1 VRVYKCKN
9 ATKQRLFNYKDMKTY
24 EAKYDPLK
32 NKGVYGISLVENP
45 AMEGLFIA
53 LSKDEPL
60 QLKEIDKEQR
70 ILMGLV
76 LEPNKPIYRNQ
87 NGEEFNIVFN
97 EETIKDLSYGF
108 FKNNNHSNSTIEHDV
123 KQNIQGV
130 TFTESW
136 IVENP
141 KIDKSTNFGFE
152 YPKGSWL
159 AVMKVDDDA
168 IWNDYV
174 KTGKVQGFSIDAM
187 LSLEEVNL
195 TKINLLD
202 SEDAIFFKENELKEG
217 IECWLNDEK
226 IPVGEYI
233 LSQGYYT
240 TKLTILEDGIVGK
253 VQKEVNLKSNI
264 EMSNTNNLLEQ
275 IWLAVKPVKKI
286 QLGSMMLVDGSLKIE
301 WEGDT
306 LSEGLSVWVTADDGT
321 KVPVP
326 VGEHPLEDGTI
337 LVVEVEGIAK
347 EIKPAP
353 AQDMSEPA
361 GQGMTDAAATEI
373 AKAIAKSVLIKY
385 EAQDALISELK
396 AELSE
401 LKTQV
406 IELGRQPSEKPIK
419 NTTTV
424 TMSQKG
430 KFSDLLNKLNN

>member
-1 VRVYKCKN
+1 
-9 ATKQRLFNYKDMKTY
+9 LKTY

-53 LSKDEPL
+53 LAKDEPL
-60 QLKEIDKEQR
+60 QLKEVDKEQR

-97 EETIKDLSYGF
+97 EQTIKDLSYGF
-108 FKNNNHSNSTIEHDV
+108 FKNNNHANSTIEHDV

-141 KIDKSTNFGFE
+141 DIDKSTNFGFK
-152 YPKGSWL
+152 YPKGSWV

-233 LSQGYYT
+233 LNQGYYT

-264 EMSNTNNLLEQ
+264 EMSNTNSLLEKILFALTPKKEVEVQ
-275 IWLAVKPVKKI
+275 MGSAMLA
-286 QLGSMMLVDGSLKIE
+286 DGSLKIE
-301 WEGDT
+301 WEGET

-326 VGEHPLEDGTI
+326 VGGHPLEDGTI
-337 LVVEVEGIAK
+337 LIVEVEGIAK
-347 EIKPAP
+347 EIKQAEAPAEEAPAP
-353 AQDMSEPA
+353 SQDMSEPA
-361 GQGMTDAAATEI
+361 DGKVSNDAKIASEI
-373 AKAIAKSVLIKY
+373 ESAIKSILIKY
-385 EAQDALISELK
+385 TAQEQRI
-396 AELSE
+396 AELE
-401 LKTQV
+401 KQL
-406 IELGRQPSEKPIK
+406 IEFGKQPSEKKIV
-419 NTTTV
+419 NTTV
-424 TMSQKG
+424 PVNV
-430 KFSDLLNKLNN
+430 DLSKMTKKERIFNAINKNK

>member
-1 VRVYKCKN
+1 MLYYLN
-9 ATKQRLFNYKDMKTY
+9 MKTY
-24 EAKYDPLK
+24 QAQYDPLK

-53 LSKDEPL
+53 LSKDEPI

-87 NGEEFNIVFN
+87 NGEEFNIIFN
-97 EETIKDLSYGF
+97 EETIRELSYGF

-195 TKINLLD
+195 KLNIMSKQEEKSFIELLKD
-202 SEDAIFFKENELKEG
+202 LPNQIKMALNPKEENEIK
-217 IECWLNDEK
+217 
-226 IPVGEYI
+226 
-233 LSQGYYT
+233 
-240 TKLTILEDGIVGK
+240 
-253 VQKEVNLKSNI
+253 
-264 EMSNTNNLLEQ
+264 
-275 IWLAVKPVKKI
+275 
-286 QLGSMMLVDGSLKIE
+286 LGSAMLADGSLKIE
-301 WEGDT
+301 WEGET

-347 EIKPAP
+347 EIKQPEAPAEETPAP
-353 AQDMSEPA
+353 AQDMSETA
-361 GQGMTDAAATEI
+361 GQGMTDAAASEI

-385 EAQDALISELK
+385 EAQDARILELEK
-396 AELSE
+396 
-401 LKTQV
+401 QI
-406 IELGRQPSEKPIK
+406 IELGKQPSEKPIK
-419 NTTTV
+419 NTTSVNVDLSKMTK
-424 TMSQKG
+424 TERIFNAINKQK
-430 KFSDLLNKLNN
+430 

>member
-1 VRVYKCKN
+1 
-9 ATKQRLFNYKDMKTY
+9 MKTY

-108 FKNNNHSNSTIEHDV
+108 FKNNSHSNSTIEHDV

-141 KIDKSTNFGFE
+141 TNDKSNNFGFS
-152 YPKGSWL
+152 YPKGSWV
-159 AVMKVDDDA
+159 AVMKVDSDEV
-168 IWNDYV
+168 WNDYV

-195 TKINLLD
+195 
-202 SEDAIFFKENELKEG
+202 
-217 IECWLNDEK
+217 
-226 IPVGEYI
+226 
-233 LSQGYYT
+233 
-240 TKLTILEDGIVGK
+240 
-253 VQKEVNLKSNI
+253 KSNI
-264 EMSNTNNLLEQ
+264 EMSNTNTLLER
-275 IWLAVKPVKKI
+275 ILLALTPKQAEIK
-286 QLGSMMLVDGSLKIE
+286 LGSMKLMDGSVTIE
-301 WEGDT
+301 FEGEEMKVGDAI
-306 LSEGLSVWVTADDGT
+306 WVTADDGT

-326 VGEHPLEDGTI
+326 VGEHPMEDGTI
-337 LVVEVEGIAK
+337 LVVEQEGIVK
-347 EIKPAP
+347 EVKPASEPQGEPAP
-353 AQDMSEPA
+353 AQDMGGEDGKVSNDAKIASEI
-361 GQGMTDAAATEI
+361 ES
-373 AKAIAKSVLIKY
+373 AIKSILIKY
-385 EAQDALISELK
+385 TAQETKISELENQI
-396 AELSE
+396 AELS
-401 LKTQV
+401 K
-406 IELGRQPSEKPIK
+406 QPASKPIQGTPVQVDFSKMTPKERILNTINKHK
-419 NTTTV
+419 N
-424 TMSQKG
+424 
-430 KFSDLLNKLNN
+430 

>member
-1 VRVYKCKN
+1 
-9 ATKQRLFNYKDMKTY
+9 MKTY

-53 LSKDEPL
+53 LSKDEVL

-108 FKNNNHSNSTIEHDV
+108 FKNNSHSNSTIEHDV

-141 KIDKSTNFGFE
+141 DVDKSTNFGFK
-152 YPKGSWL
+152 YPKGSWI
-159 AVMKVDDDA
+159 AVMKVDSDEV
-168 IWNDYV
+168 WNDYV

-195 TKINLLD
+195 
-202 SEDAIFFKENELKEG
+202 
-217 IECWLNDEK
+217 
-226 IPVGEYI
+226 
-233 LSQGYYT
+233 
-240 TKLTILEDGIVGK
+240 
-253 VQKEVNLKSNI
+253 KSNI
-264 EMSNTNNLLEQ
+264 EMSNTNSLLEK
-275 IWLAVKPVKKI
+275 ILFALTPSKKEEAVIVEF
-286 QLGSMMLVDGSLKIE
+286 GSMMLADGSLKIE
-301 WEGDT
+301 WEGEA

-326 VGEHPLEDGTI
+326 VGEHPLEDGTV
-337 LVVEVEGIAK
+337 LVVEQEGIVK
-347 EIKPAP
+347 EIKPAAEPEGEPAP
-353 AQDMSEPA
+353 AQDMAAPEQDGKVSNDAKIASEI
-361 GQGMTDAAATEI
+361 ES
-373 AKAIAKSVLIKY
+373 AIKSILIKY
-385 EAQDALISELK
+385 TTQEKEIADIKEMV
-396 AELSE
+396 AELS
-401 LKTQV
+401 K
-406 IELGRQPSEKPIK
+406 QPASKPIK
-419 NTTTV
+419 STPIQV
-424 TMSQKG
+424 VQKG
-430 KFSDLLNKLNN
+430 KFSSLLNKINN

>member
-1 VRVYKCKN
+1 
-9 ATKQRLFNYKDMKTY
+9 MKTY

-53 LSKDEPL
+53 LSKNEPL

-108 FKNNNHSNSTIEHDV
+108 FKNNNHGNSTIEHDV

-159 AVMKVDDDA
+159 AVMKVDSDE

-195 TKINLLD
+195 KT
-202 SEDAIFFKENELKEG
+202 
-217 IECWLNDEK
+217 
-226 IPVGEYI
+226 
-233 LSQGYYT
+233 
-240 TKLTILEDGIVGK
+240 
-253 VQKEVNLKSNI
+253 NI
-264 EMSNTNNLLEQ
+264 EMSNTNTLLEK
-275 IWLAVKPVKKI
+275 ILLALTPSKKI
-286 QLGSMMLVDGSLKIE
+286 QLGSMMLADGSLKIE
-301 WEGDT
+301 WDGEA
-306 LSEGLSVWVTADDGT
+306 LSEGLSVWVMAEDGT

-337 LVVEVEGIAK
+337 LIVEQEGIVK
-347 EIKPAP
+347 EIKPAVEEIEEEEAPAP
-353 AQDMSEPA
+353 AQDLNDGKVSNDAKIASEI
-361 GQGMTDAAATEI
+361 ES
-373 AKAIAKSVLIKY
+373 AIKTILIKY
-385 EAQDALISELK
+385 TAQEQRI
-396 AELSE
+396 AELE
-401 LKTQV
+401 NQV
-406 IELGRQPSEKPIK
+406 TELGKQPSEKPLK
-419 NTTTV
+419 NNPTTTV
-424 TMSQKG
+424 ELSAYE
-430 KFSDLLNKLNN
+430 KFRQHKNKFN